1 MKNLRQQK
9 KKTDKPNFI
18 KMKNIC
24 ASKSTI
30 TWMRI
35 KPTKWQKTLANHSS
49 DKGLIT
55 RICTE
60 LLQFNDKKKNKNK
73 RNPQKIQL
81 KNQQRT

>member
-1 MKNLRQQK
+1 
-9 KKTDKPNFI
+9 
-18 KMKNIC
+18 MKNIC